1 MENFISLKEYI
12 DKNKKIPSNRRVD
25 KKLGGF
31 VDRSRQAYKANKLTE
46 EKIRLLESLENWHWG
61 NKLTDWNTRFDEL
74 KEYVSKFKEIPTVSD
89 RSELGYWCGRQR
101 SAFREN
107 KLSKERIDLLEGIDG
122 WFWDYKERTRK
133 ENFDFVE
140 DMNYWDK
147 NQNYDQKTS
156 EIDNSFMENFISLKE
171 YIDKNKK

>member
-61 NKLTDWNTRFDEL
+61 NKLTDWDTRIDEL
-74 KEYVSKFKEIPTVSD
+74 KGYVSKFKEIPTVSD

-101 SAFREN
+101 SAYRQN

-122 WFWDYKERTRK
+122 WFWDYRK
-133 ENFDFVE
+133 N
-140 DMNYWDK
+140 N
-147 NQNYDQKTS
+147 
-156 EIDNSFMENFISLKE
+156 
-171 YIDKNKK
+171 